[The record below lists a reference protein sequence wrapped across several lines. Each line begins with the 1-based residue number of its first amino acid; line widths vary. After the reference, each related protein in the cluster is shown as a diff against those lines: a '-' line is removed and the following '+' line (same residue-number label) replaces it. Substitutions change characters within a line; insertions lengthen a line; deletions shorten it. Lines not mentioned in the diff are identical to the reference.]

1 MAEQFVPLNSAEQDS
16 ETSWYTAAAAGIIS
30 GIIKIPE
37 GVVSLGAE
45 LIDLGAGSDTA
56 AGVEQFFDK
65 LNPFEEVAEERGI
78 GKLTE
83 AIMQIGVPGTIGLKV
98 ASKAARNLTAKAL
111 KAKRA
116 GAYAQLGT
124 PQFKQALNKVGEL
137 NKKLK
142 IPRYAAGVMGGA
154 AGEVLVADVEGIG
167 TFGDMFDGGPT
178 KLDREE
184 TTGRGEAG
192 RKILNRL
199 KFGSESLLVTPFV
212 YGAGRGLKEL
222 ANRGK
227 DAAYSKS
234 AIIRALDKY
243 VRAPFV
249 PEGNL
254 GKEIFDSENMKE
266 ALKATDIRKSKTNS
280 RQPY

>member
-116 GAYAQLGT
+116 GAYA
-124 PQFKQALNKVGEL
+124 
-137 NKKLK
+137 
-142 IPRYAAGVMGGA
+142 
-154 AGEVLVADVEGIG
+154 
-167 TFGDMFDGGPT
+167 
-178 KLDREE
+178 
-184 TTGRGEAG
+184 
-192 RKILNRL
+192 
-199 KFGSESLLVTPFV
+199 
-212 YGAGRGLKEL
+212 
-222 ANRGK
+222 
-227 DAAYSKS
+227 
-234 AIIRALDKY
+234 
-243 VRAPFV
+243 
-249 PEGNL
+249 
-254 GKEIFDSENMKE
+254 
-266 ALKATDIRKSKTNS
+266 
-280 RQPY
+280 